1 MKNKTNLS
9 LSLIAGIASLVLVW
23 LIFSSSEQKPEPEG
37 RIYLREITEIKELH
51 LVRHRYADLFFLY
64 KKNKPQKPIVAI
76 VQIPVTIT
84 ASVDLRGIII
94 SKKSKEEV
102 VVLLPKAKVNQPI
115 YEIENMNIRETGN
128 FSIQV
133 GTRHYPLVAESLR
146 DQINQR
152 KDSLI
157 HIAVANNIIE
167 QTETGAKSWIENFL
181 KSAGHKNVT
190 VKISG
195 SN

>member
-1 MKNKTNLS
+1 MKNHTNLG
-9 LSLIAGIASLVLVW
+9 LSFIAGATSFLCIWLV
-23 LIFSSSEQKPEPEG
+23 FGSAKDKTKPEG
-37 RIYLREITEIKELH
+37 RIHLHEITEIKELH
-51 LVRHRYADLFFLY
+51 LVKHRYSDLFFLH
-64 KKNKPQKPIVAI
+64 KKNNLEKPIVAI

-84 ASVDLRGIII
+84 AHVDLRGIII
-94 SKKSKEEV
+94 SKKFKEEM

-115 YEIENMNIRETGN
+115 YEIEKMNIRETGN

-133 GTRHYPLVAESLR
+133 GTRHYPLVAESIR
-146 DQINQR
+146 DQINHR

-157 HIAVANNIIE
+157 NIAVVNKIIE
-167 QTETGAKSWIENFL
+167 QTETGAKSWVENFL

-195 SN
+195 SH

>member
-1 MKNKTNLS
+1 MKNYINLGLYFIAGATS
-9 LSLIAGIASLVLVW
+9 FLCIWLIAGSA
-23 LIFSSSEQKPEPEG
+23 KDKTKPEG
-37 RIYLREITEIKELH
+37 RIHLHEITEIKELH
-51 LVRHRYADLFFLY
+51 LVKHHYSDLFFLH
-64 KKNKPQKPIVAI
+64 KKNNLKKPIVAI

-84 ASVDLRGIII
+84 AHVDLRGIII

-133 GTRHYPLVAESLR
+133 GTRHYPMVAESLR

-157 HIAVANNIIE
+157 SIAVANNIIE
-167 QTETGAKSWIENFL
+167 QTETGAKSWVENFL
-181 KSAGHKNVT
+181 KSAGYKNVT